1 MPPPLSGLKTLN
13 FGLKTSIFDL
23 TEFILILMLFS
34 ALRHT
39 KVYFHFFRTYKNAY
53 TAPPATPAR
62 AWDPLSGIPAHFIK
76 LLCITYTQNR
86 HFCETEKKQK
96 NKNGVSV
103 F

>member
-39 KVYFHFFRTYKNAY
+39 KVYFHFFVRIKMLIL
-53 TAPPATPAR
+53 PRLQLPLAR
-62 AWDPLSGIPAHFIK
+62 GI
-76 LLCITYTQNR
+76 L
-86 HFCETEKKQK
+86 
-96 NKNGVSV
+96 
-103 F
+103 